1 MQKRQLDKLARYLI
15 NYYGD
20 IIKVDDIPDED
31 VVDEAIR
38 ILELQRNL
46 TQKKADELDKEIK
59 DATKALRECEEDP
72 EKDPFYRETAKR
84 IYLLKGLLRAQK
96 I

>member
-46 TQKKADELDKEIK
+46 TQKKADELDKEI
-59 DATKALRECEEDP
+59 
-72 EKDPFYRETAKR
+72 EKEIR
-84 IYLLKGLLRAQK
+84 IG
-96 I
+96 